1 MLNCERLNFE
11 GFHCFKT
18 LFINVNSQMQTLKVD
33 SQQQN
38 YTVADPMKLQGIQTL
53 WKLCIECAN
62 ETVR

>member
-1 MLNCERLNFE
+1 MCNDKMLNCERLNFE

-38 YTVADPMKLQGIQTL
+38 YTVADPMKLQGI
-53 WKLCIECAN
+53 
-62 ETVR
+62 